1 MCLTNM
7 SGALYSGGPYP
18 RSVFPPSETNGEQ
31 DSVGFLDAS
40 RSSGL
45 YQSGLTEVRVN
56 ALYGLHLI
64 RAYEA

>member
-7 SGALYSGGPYP
+7 SGALYSGAPYP
-18 RSVFPPSETNGEQ
+18 RSVFPPSESDGQQ

-40 RSSGL
+40 RASSLYKNGL
-45 YQSGLTEVRVN
+45 PEVNVN
-56 ALYGLHLI
+56 ALFGLHLI